1 METPSIEERL
11 AVFSRVLEIMCVFE
25 QLNNFNGLVA
35 LYSAL
40 NSSSVYRLNACW
52 EKLDKDKASAYKR
65 FKQLCNP

>member
-1 METPSIEERL
+1 
-11 AVFSRVLEIMCVFE
+11 VLEIMCVFE